1 MERTKVLSSR
11 KTEVERT
18 HRQPMFLER
27 NDGLY
32 YYYNYAI
39 KKKSIYWESSDISQ
53 STEKIAN
60 EGSRQHILII
70 LPELDW
76 SNHRD
81 FVTSYFET
89 ETPAPP
95 EILLSDQLCW
105 RTVLRL
111 LRDMLGIAITPGA
124 SSLRC
129 GDTRE
134 YV

>member
-1 MERTKVLSSR
+1 MR
-11 KTEVERT
+11 
-18 HRQPMFLER
+18 
-27 NDGLY
+27 
-32 YYYNYAI
+32 
-39 KKKSIYWESSDISQ
+39 Q

-60 EGSRQHILII
+60 EGSGQNIII

-81 FVTSYFET
+81 WVTSCFET
-89 ETPAPP
+89 ETPVPL
-95 EILLSDQLCW
+95 EVSFSGQLYW